1 MSKSNE
7 FLEQIELK
15 RSELITI
22 VARNGLSSHLAIE
35 LSQQLDQLLNMY
47 HKKYY
52 KAGTGT
58 ELS

>member
-1 MSKSNE
+1 MSKSKE
-7 FLEQIELK
+7 CLEQIELK

-47 HKKYY
+47 HKKHY
-52 KAGTGT
+52 KAGT

>member
-7 FLEQIELK
+7 CLEQIELK
-15 RSELITI
+15 RRELIAI

-52 KAGTGT
+52 KTGT
-58 ELS
+58 ELR